1 MTMISLD
8 TTKRYTYADYLTW
21 MDDMRREIYDGFVK
35 LMTPAPNLKH
45 QEISFNLTG
54 IFRNYLLKNK
64 CRGFAAPSDVRLPK
78 NKNKS
83 DETIYTV
90 LQPDLYVVCDLSK
103 LDDRGCLGAPDL
115 VIEITSPKTARRD
128 LKDKYQIY
136 EQHGVREY
144 WIVNPS
150 DENVLTFVLDANGK
164 FQLAG
169 LYAGDDKIPVHIF
182 DGDLQIDLTEVFE
195 NKTKD

>member
-64 CRGFAAPSDVRLPK
+64 CKGFAAPSDVRLPK
-78 NKNKS
+78 NKNNS

-195 NKTKD
+195 NKTED